1 MHLNVKKQYPTWG
14 CANSWRN
21 FVWKVFLACIDCD
34 LRPFCLCFILNKLLV
49 ISLLMHVFITGV
61 LHLVGTFTLL
71 REHQV
76 WVSCMA
82 WHLLSSTTEMP
93 PAVFFCCCCCFCLMV
108 GYTRSA
114 LWHPQSQM
122 SSILTFL
129 SSLLSLTSVLK
140 EYAGGKQGALN
151 SHSLPLLS
159 PDS

>member
-1 MHLNVKKQYPTWG
+1 MKKLCLKG
-14 CANSWRN
+14 
-21 FVWKVFLACIDCD
+21 FLGLYRLWSKA
-34 LRPFCLCFILNKLLV
+34 F
-49 ISLLMHVFITGV
+49 LLMFYFEQVACHISVDARLHNWCFAPCGHFYTSQRASGVSILHGLALAFINY
-61 LHLVGTFTLL
+61 
-71 REHQV
+71 RNA
-76 WVSCMA
+76 SCCF
-82 WHLLSSTTEMP
+82 
-93 PAVFFCCCCCFCLMV
+93 FFCCCCCFCLMV

-151 SHSLPLLS
+151 SYSLPLLS